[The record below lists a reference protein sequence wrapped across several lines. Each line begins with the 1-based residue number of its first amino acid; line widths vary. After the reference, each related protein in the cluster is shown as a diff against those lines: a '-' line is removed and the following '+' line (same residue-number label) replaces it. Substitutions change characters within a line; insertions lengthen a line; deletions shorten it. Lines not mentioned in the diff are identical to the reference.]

1 MTDTPETD
9 AMRLTEKNGCILTVG
24 AAQVVPA
31 EFARRLERERDEA
44 KREYTAE
51 LARESHRGL
60 IEILSG
66 NQP

>member
-9 AMRLTEKNGCILTVG
+9 AKRLTEKNGCILTVG
-24 AAQVVPA
+24 AEQVVPA
-31 EFARRLERERDEA
+31 EFARRLERERDKA

-51 LARESHRGL
+51 LARESHLHL
-60 IEILSG
+60 IKILSG